1 MLTDNKNEDKITY
14 AQSYQMLKKQCCQI
28 PDDIESILFWNAII
42 RMLKNRAKISEYTV
56 MVRLVAETK
65 VVAIKL
71 LLSLEALSGHTA
83 P

>member
-1 MLTDNKNEDKITY
+1 
-14 AQSYQMLKKQCCQI
+14 
-28 PDDIESILFWNAII
+28 
-42 RMLKNRAKISEYTV
+42 MLKNRAKISEYTV

-65 VVAIKL
+65 VVAIMR

>member
-1 MLTDNKNEDKITY
+1 MN
-14 AQSYQMLKKQCCQI
+14 
-28 PDDIESILFWNAII
+28 DDIKYILFCNAII

-65 VVAIKL
+65 VVAIMR